1 MSSLRRRYNE
11 TKLVPKLTLFC
22 LFNNS
27 IGNQDVYSILYAA
40 VHDNAWIMDE
50 EYMDQ
55 TTTQGLVYC
64 QFQHTANV
72 TLGFKLQYVGE
83 DDDDDSN

>member
-1 MSSLRRRYNE
+1 
-11 TKLVPKLTLFC
+11 
-22 LFNNS
+22 
-27 IGNQDVYSILYAA
+27 
-40 VHDNAWIMDE
+40 
-50 EYMDQ
+50 MDQ

-83 DDDDDSN
+83 DDDSDSN